1 MSKNIGQLRRDY
13 YHYSKQNKKSRI
25 KLALKILGA
34 AAGAGIIGLL
44 LIFAAV
50 ARDLP
55 DINDLGAIKIA
66 ESTKIYDRT
75 GEILLY
81 DIHGEE
87 KRTIINFNDI
97 PQIVKDATIVA
108 EDADFYKH
116 SGIDF
121 KGVLRA
127 FLANLR
133 GRAITQGGS
142 TITQQLIKNT
152 FLTPEKTFT
161 RKIKEAIL
169 AMELE
174 RKYNKD
180 EILEIYLNQIP
191 YGSNAYGIEAAAQTF
206 FGKNAKNLTLAET
219 SLLAALPKAPSYF
232 SPYGSRAD
240 ELIARQ
246 QYVLNRLRN
255 LGYIGEE
262 EARAAGGEKLNFF
275 PNRQTIRAPHFVMY
289 VRDYL
294 NEKYGEEVVERA
306 GLKVTTTLDWEIQK
320 AAEEVISEI
329 APQNKKQFGAKN
341 AALTALDPKTG
352 EILAMVG
359 SRDYFDIENDGNFNV
374 ATSPNRQPGSSFKPI
389 VYAAALQKGYTDNT
403 VVFDVPTE
411 FSLDENCPL
420 VVDFENKDEKCY
432 HPQNYDGKFR
442 GAVTFR
448 EALAQSLNLPAV
460 KVLYLAG
467 IDKTLDLAHKMGIT
481 TLQEE
486 NRYGLALVLGGGEIK
501 LIDLVAAYGVFA
513 AEGWKP
519 SVSSILKIE
528 NSRGEAL
535 EKHGSQRERILE
547 EEIALTITSILSDN
561 AARAPI
567 FGEIN
572 YLTLPDRPVAAKT
585 GTTQKFRDAWTI
597 GYTPSLV
604 AGVWAGNNDG
614 KEMTRGGGVSAAAP
628 IWNAFMKRV
637 LAGKPAEEFKLA
649 EKIETGKPIL
659 DGQKSGQIILKI
671 DKISGKL
678 ATAFTPPDLVE
689 ERTYRGPT
697 HTILHYVNRDDP
709 RGAAP
714 DNPFLDP
721 QYQNW
726 EEGLKNWLV
735 NSPDAQNNPDVPM
748 PPDDYDDVHLLQNL
762 PQITVLKPE
771 PGRSI
776 RAGDFLDV
784 ETSLYAPLGV
794 KQADFFID
802 NYFLGTISAP
812 PYRLKILITENIIS
826 NVKDQNKEGNY
837 QFKITAYDTARNQTT
852 VKIPVNIGGG
862 F

>member
-1 MSKNIGQLRRDY
+1 MGI
-13 YHYSKQNKKSRI
+13 
-25 KLALKILGA
+25 
-34 AAGAGIIGLL
+34 AAGAGAIGLL
-44 LIFAAV
+44 LVFAAV
-50 ARDLP
+50 AKDLP
-55 DINDLGAIKIA
+55 DVNSLDAIKIA

-75 GEILLY
+75 GKILLY

-87 KRTIINFNDI
+87 KRTIVKWDDI
-97 PQIVKDATIVA
+97 PQTVKDATIVA

-133 GRAITQGGS
+133 GRAIAQGGS

-169 AMELE
+169 AIELE
-174 RKYNKD
+174 RKYSKD

-219 SLLAALPKAPSYF
+219 SLLTALPKAPSYF
-232 SPYGSRAD
+232 SPYGPRAD

-246 QYVLNRLRN
+246 QYILNRLQN
-255 LGYIGEE
+255 LGYTGEE
-262 EARAAGGEKLNFF
+262 EARAAKSEKLNFL
-275 PNRQTIRAPHFVMY
+275 PNRQAVKAPHFVMY
-289 VRDYL
+289 VREYL
-294 NEKYGEEVVERA
+294 NEKYGEDAVERV
-306 GLKVTTTLDWEIQK
+306 GLKVITTLDWEMQQ

-329 APQNKKQFGAKN
+329 APQNEKQFGAKN

-352 EILAMVG
+352 EILTMVG

-411 FSLDENCPL
+411 FSLDENCSL
-420 VVDFENKDEKCY
+420 AVDFENKDEKCY

-467 IDKTLDLAHKMGIT
+467 VNETLDLAHRMGIT
-481 TLQEE
+481 TLQDK
-486 NRYGLALVLGGGEIK
+486 NRYGLALVLGGGEVK

-519 SVSSILKIE
+519 PVSFILKIE
-528 NSRGEAL
+528 DSRGEIV
-535 EKHGSQRERILE
+535 EKYEPRRERVLDD
-547 EEIALTITSILSDN
+547 EIALTITSILSDN
-561 AARAPI
+561 SARAPI
-567 FGEIN
+567 FGEVN

-585 GTTQKFRDAWTI
+585 GTTQNFRDAWTI
-597 GYTPSLV
+597 GYTPSLA
-604 AGVWAGNNDG
+604 AGVWAGNNNG
-614 KEMTRGGGVSAAAP
+614 EEMTRGGGVSAAAP
-628 IWNAFMKRV
+628 IWNAFMKKV
-637 LAGKPAEEFKLA
+637 LTGKPVDEFEPP

-659 DGQKSGQIILKI
+659 DGQKSGQVVFKI

-689 ERTYRGPT
+689 ERIYWGPT
-697 HTILHYVNRDDP
+697 HTILHYVNRDNP

-714 DNPFLDP
+714 DNPSLDP
-721 QYQNW
+721 QYENW

-735 NSPDAQNNPDVPM
+735 NSPDNQNNSGGPM
-748 PPDDYDDVHLLQNL
+748 PPSDYDDVHLPQNF

-771 PGRSI
+771 PGQLI
-776 RAGDFLDV
+776 RVGDFLDI

-794 KQADFFID
+794 KQADLFID

-826 NVKDQNKEGNY
+826 SVKDRSGGGNN
-837 QFKITAYDTARNQTT
+837 QFKITAYDAARNQTT
-852 VKIPVNIGGG
+852 VKIPVNLGG